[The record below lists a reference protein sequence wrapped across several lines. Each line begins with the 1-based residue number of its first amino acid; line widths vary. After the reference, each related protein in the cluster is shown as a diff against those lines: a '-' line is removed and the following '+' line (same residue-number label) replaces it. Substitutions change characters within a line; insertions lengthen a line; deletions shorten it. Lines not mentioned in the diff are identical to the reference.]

1 MTSIDNY
8 TFYGCTGLT
17 SVTIPNSVTSI
28 GRSAF
33 LGCTSLTSVTVP
45 DSVTSIGRCA
55 FDGCTGLTSVTI
67 PGSVTRIYV
76 LAFED
81 CANLADVT
89 IFNPTCVIGDS
100 DYDVFKNCAS
110 GFTLRGYSGST
121 AETYANAAG
130 IDFEPIP
137 TAAFVLPAALTA
149 IESEAFSGIAAEAV
163 LIPASVISISG
174 NPFAGSSVHYI
185 YGSTDLVRNFAQAYG
200 YVFVP
205 IRD

>member
-1 MTSIDNY
+1 MNIGNNAFD
-8 TFYGCTGLT
+8 GCKGLT
-17 SVTIPNSVTSI
+17 SVTIPNSVMNI
-28 GRSAF
+28 GNSAF
-33 LGCTSLTSVTVP
+33 DCCTSLTSVTIP
-45 DSVTSIGRCA
+45 DSVTSIGVSA
-55 FDGCTGLTSVTI
+55 FAKCTNLTSVTI
-67 PGSVTRIYV
+67 
-76 LAFED
+76 L
-81 CANLADVT
+81 
-89 IFNPTCVIGDS
+89 NPECVIGDS

-121 AETYANAAG
+121 AEAYANAAG

-137 TAAFVLPAALTA
+137 TAAFVLPAALTT

-205 IRD
+205 IGD